1 MVTDKHWSG
10 LCVNHRVA
18 MVTDFS
24 TVEKFVFWF
33 PWRSEFYP
41 SSFHKIQF
49 TSNFIEQKE
58 TGVKVNNLWSEKLE
72 LKKNLFFLDIGS
84 IHDMF
89 LNYLFV
95 KCLSNSLKI
104 GLIYR

>member
-72 LKKNLFFLDIGS
+72 FKKNQFF
-84 IHDMF
+84 F
-89 LNYLFV
+89 
-95 KCLSNSLKI
+95 
-104 GLIYR
+104 